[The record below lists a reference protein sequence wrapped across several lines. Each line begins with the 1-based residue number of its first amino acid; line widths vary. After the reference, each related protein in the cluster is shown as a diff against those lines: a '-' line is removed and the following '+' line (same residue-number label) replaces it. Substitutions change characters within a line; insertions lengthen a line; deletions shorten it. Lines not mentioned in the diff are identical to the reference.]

1 MKFGLLYA
9 CNYKETPY
17 ELNGCINDANRSHDW
32 LKTVNKYD
40 NLQLW
45 TDDTQEKPT
54 RENIISSLMELVSKV
69 KEKDFIFIHFSGHGT
84 QIKDTSG
91 DERDEKDEVFVS
103 LDLKGIVDD
112 EMATILKAIPKGVNV
127 FILMDC
133 CHSGTI
139 VDLPYSIYQ
148 GRGYNIANSNNHFDA
163 NIYMLSGCRDDQVSY
178 DAFISNRY
186 QGAMTNAFYTAVR
199 NRRSVHVRYLLGY
212 VQYILFRQ
220 RYPQRPQLSSS
231 VPIRWDSVIKFA

>member
-1 MKFGLLYA
+1 MKFGLLYG

-17 ELNGCINDANRSHDW
+17 ELNGCINDAKRSHEW

-45 TDDTQEKPT
+45 TDDTMEKPT
-54 RENIISSLMELVSKV
+54 RNNIISSLRELVSIV
-69 KEKDFIFIHFSGHGT
+69 KTNDFIFIHFSGHGT
-84 QIKDTSG
+84 QIRDISG
-91 DERDEKDEVFVS
+91 DERDGKDEVFVS

-112 EMATILKAIPKGVNV
+112 EIATILKAIPTGVNV

-148 GRGYNIANSNNHFDA
+148 GRGYNIANNKNNFDA

-178 DAFISNRY
+178 DAFILDRF
-186 QGAMTNAFYTAVR
+186 QGAMTNAFYTAIR
-199 NRRSVHVRYLLGY
+199 NRKSIHVRYLLGY
-212 VQYILFRQ
+212 VQYILYKQ
-220 RYPQRPQLSSS
+220 GYPQRPQLSSS
-231 VPIRWDSVIKFA
+231 VPIRWNSIIKFS